1 MTKADRN
8 PTSIQFFTLLTSL
21 LTMVISG
28 LNGYFKTGKAKS
40 QMEAKS
46 NDGLDKLLHKASH
59 LPLFL
64 SGYLFYL
71 GSLVMISTLF
81 PLYTLILISLIALA
95 CTIYAILRSIY
106 DKLGKERKGRK
117 LSVSLLKGKRLKQD

>member
-1 MTKADRN
+1 MA
-8 PTSIQFFTLLTSL
+8 
-21 LTMVISG
+21 ISKLG
-28 LNGYFKTGKAKS
+28 RQNLKWKQKS
-40 QMEAKS
+40 D
-46 NDGLDKLLHKASH
+46 DGLDKLLHKASH

-106 DKLGKERKGRK
+106 DKLRKDGMGRK
-117 LSVSLLKGKRLKQD
+117 LSVVFFKGKE